1 MNKARPK
8 NQSDTD
14 MPKITMRDVLAP
26 LFRHRRIVIFTFC
39 MVAILGTL
47 VAWLWAPHYHVAQMQ
62 ILVEQN
68 RSDPTVT
75 SAQNSTVANSK
86 LVTTDQIASEMAL
99 LQGLDMLRTVATTC
113 GLADKPGLT
122 DFLLPK
128 DPEQRR
134 AIKLEKA
141 AVGLQKGISVEQEKA
156 ADIINVKYGST
167 ADPHVPACIL
177 QTLSK
182 LYLAKHLQLRRPAGS
197 SDFFAEQ
204 TVQARHALDDSETR
218 LADFSRE
225 AGVAAP
231 DVLRTDMAQEVA
243 SATLSLSQAQQA
255 IAADEQKI
263 KNIDAQLATTPA
275 RISTEEVSDS
285 ASGLLQQLQSA
296 LLAAQQKRAQL
307 LVKYDAN
314 FPLVQEANR
323 EIADTEAAI
332 AKAQNMNFVNKTTSV
347 DPTYEYLRQDMAKT
361 QADLAAQK
369 AIAST
374 LASTIRNMHV
384 QMVDLDNKAVKQAA
398 LIRETKANEA
408 NYLLY
413 LSKREQE
420 RTSDALDKNRI
431 ADVEIAVPPVVPLL
445 PARGPFLVMLVSFV
459 LATILAIAAG
469 YVAEFADVSFR
480 TPGEVS
486 ETLSMP
492 VLAVFPRK
500 AA

>member
-1 MNKARPK
+1 MTKAKSK
-8 NQSDTD
+8 NQPDE
-14 MPKITMRDVLAP
+14 MPKITLRDVLTP
-26 LFRHRRIVIFTFC
+26 LFRHKRVVILTFFA
-39 MVAILGTL
+39 VALLGTL

-68 RSDPTVT
+68 RSDPTIT
-75 SAQNSTVANSK
+75 AAQNASVANSK
-86 LVTTDQIASEMAL
+86 LVTTDQIASEIAL
-99 LQGLDMLRTVATTC
+99 LQGLDMMRSVAATC

-128 DPEQRR
+128 DPERR
-134 AIKLEKA
+134 KAIKLEKA
-141 AVGLQKGISVEQEKA
+141 AVHLQKGIVVEQEKA
-156 ADIINVKYGST
+156 ADLINVKYGST
-167 ADPHVPACIL
+167 ADPQVPACVL

-182 LYLAKHLQLRRPAGS
+182 LYMAKHLQLRRPAGS

-204 TVQARHALDDSETR
+204 TEQSRHALEESEAR

-225 AGVAAP
+225 SGVAAP
-231 DVLRTDMAQEVA
+231 DVLRTDMAQQVA
-243 SATLSLSQAQQA
+243 SATLALSQAQQA

-263 KNIDAQLATTPA
+263 KNIEAQLATTPA
-275 RISTEEVSDS
+275 RISTEEVSDP
-285 ASGLLQQLQSA
+285 ASGLLQQLHST

-314 FPLVQEANR
+314 FPLVQEADR
-323 EIADTEAAI
+323 EIADTQAAI
-332 AKAQNMNFVNKTTSV
+332 DKAQNMSFVNKTTSV

-369 AIAST
+369 ATATT
-374 LASTIRNMHV
+374 LTSTIRNMHM
-384 QMVDLDNKAVKQAA
+384 QMVDLDSKAVKQAA
-398 LIRETKANEA
+398 LIREAKANET

-413 LSKREQE
+413 LGKREQE

-445 PARGPFLVMLVSFV
+445 PARGPFLVMLISFV
-459 LATILAIAAG
+459 LATISAIAAG
-469 YVAEFADVSFR
+469 YLAEFADTSFR
-480 TPGEVS
+480 TPAEVS